1 MENENRMV
9 VGRDDLSMTVF
20 VPWDCG
26 KACTFCT
33 SKEMYKNLDASKVDF
48 HVEEICRKIEMAGD
62 CTFIRSYVFTGGEP
76 LADTDRLL
84 RLVQCARRTG
94 KPVYVNVNSDVVL
107 AVDSQDNWHRICALV
122 DGFNVSIHLYY
133 DTSTLRMS
141 ALESWLR
148 YARSVRINCVVDPEK
163 TYTSVEIN
171 RYLWNVSKGLNLWNT
186 SIHFRRDYTKTDAAN
201 LHTHYDDFL
210 RTLLGMK
217 NLRYVG
223 HSGCLV
229 CANDMFAS
237 DYGLG
242 VCYHRGLQRTFIADP
257 VKRFRMVNDVIVT
270 PDGTVAMDWPDMPG
284 MDIPDNRLE
293 EFFSGGDCGVCNGS
307 GHDST
312 APEDTTVKRE
322 ETDRAEVERDIRAKI
337 DEYLAWKN
345 DKRNTLMNCVFY
357 HGSGGFGCGMDLRGS
372 EGICGTG
379 VCGGDSGFHTCRFG
393 CGGHGHFG
401 C

>member
-9 VGRDDLSMTVF
+9 VGRSDMSMTVF
-20 VPWDCG
+20 VPWYCG

-48 HVEEICRKIEMAGD
+48 HVEEICRKIEMAGG
-62 CTFIRSYVFTGGEP
+62 CTFIRSYVFTGVEP
-76 LADTDRLL
+76 LADTERLL
-84 RLVQCARRTG
+84 RLVQCARRMG
-94 KPVYVNVNSDVVL
+94 KPVYVNVNSDAVL
-107 AVDSQDNWHRICALV
+107 SVDSQDNWHRLCALV

-133 DTSTLRMS
+133 DISSIRMS

-171 RYLWNVSKGLNLWNT
+171 RYLWNVSKGLNLRNM
-186 SIHFRRDYTKTDAAN
+186 SIHFRRDYIKTDAAN

-242 VCYHRGLQRTFIADP
+242 VCYHRGLHRTFIADP

-270 PDGTVAMDWPDMPG
+270 PDGTVAADWPDMPG
-284 MDIPDNRLE
+284 LDIPDNRLA
-293 EFFSGGDCGVCNGS
+293 EFFRGEDWGAHVDS
-307 GHDST
+307 GHVSQVQDGNTSRKE
-312 APEDTTVKRE
+312 ED
-322 ETDRAEVERDIRAKI
+322 DRDLHAKI
-337 DEYLAWKN
+337 DEYLAQKYGEKVRWLN
-345 DKRNTLMNCVFY
+345 RTFP

-379 VCGGDSGFHTCRFG
+379 VCG
-393 CGGHGHFG
+393 
-401 C
+401 

>member
-33 SKEMYKNLDASKVDF
+33 SKEMYKNLDVSKVDL
-48 HVEEICRKIEMAGD
+48 HVEEICRKIDMSRD

-94 KPVYVNVNSDVVL
+94 KPVYVNVNSDAVL

-171 RYLWNVSKGLNLWNT
+171 RYLWNVSKGLNLRNT

-242 VCYHRGLQRTFIADP
+242 VCYHRGLHHTFIADP

-270 PDGTVAMDWPDMPG
+270 PDGTVAVDWPDMPG
-284 MDIPDNRLE
+284 LDIPDNRLA
-293 EFFSGGDCGVCNGS
+293 EFFRGEDWGAYADS
-307 GHDST
+307 GHVSPVQDGNTSRK
-312 APEDTTVKRE
+312 AED
-322 ETDRAEVERDIRAKI
+322 DRDLHAKI
-337 DEYLAWKN
+337 DEYLAQKYEEKVRWLN
-345 DKRNTLMNCVFY
+345 RTFP
-357 HGSGGFGCGMDLRGS
+357 HGSGGFGCGMDFRGS